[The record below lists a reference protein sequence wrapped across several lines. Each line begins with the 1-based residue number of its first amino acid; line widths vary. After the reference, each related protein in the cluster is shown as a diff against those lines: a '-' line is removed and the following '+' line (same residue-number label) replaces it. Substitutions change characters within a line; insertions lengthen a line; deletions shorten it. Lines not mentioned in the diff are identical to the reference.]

1 MICLRWRLLKYK
13 FLKIIAKIKRTIS
26 HIEDNLREDP
36 PNRLFG
42 LPLMIG
48 GFLLN
53 VLGAI
58 MLIFPGPGILAIVFG
73 TTGILFGFRLIMGK
87 YDENFDE

>member
-1 MICLRWRLLKYK
+1 MRWSLFKYK
-13 FLKIIAKIKRTIS
+13 LLKIIAKIKRTINN
-26 HIEDNLREDP
+26 IEDNFREDP
-36 PNRLFG
+36 PHRLFG

-53 VLGAI
+53 ILGAI

-73 TTGILFGFRLIMGK
+73 TTGMLFGFRLITGK
-87 YDENFDE
+87 YDENFDD